1 MGVPTPEVTDV
12 ELQTFNFDTLPVRV
26 VMDGDQPWFVAVDV
40 ALILGYRNSPD
51 ATRLLDADEKGTHIV
66 HTPGGAQEMTTI
78 SESGLFNLVLRSR
91 RPEARPF
98 RRWVTGDVLPTLRRT
113 GTYSVSQAVPQT
125 LPEALRL
132 AADLAEQ
139 REQLLSENALL
150 APKAQVYDALIAADG
165 TYAVGDAAK
174 LLGTGELKLFR
185 TLRERQVLMD
195 GTRSGVEHHNLPYQ
209 RFLDAGYFTVV
220 TRPRPG
226 GDTGRVSQTTRVT
239 AKGLAWL
246 QRSLERQ
253 GLLLARPA

>member
-1 MGVPTPEVTDV
+1 M

-98 RRWVTGDVLPTLRRT
+98 RRWVTGEVLPAIRTT
-113 GTYSVSQAVPQT
+113 GTYTAGLPAVPQS

-174 LLGTGELKLFR
+174 ILGTGELRLFR

-195 GTRSGVEHHNLPYQ
+195 GARSGAGHHNLPYQ
-209 RFLDAGYFTVV
+209 RFLDAGYFVVV

-226 GDTGRVSQTTRVT
+226 GEAGRVTQTTRVT
-239 AKGLAWL
+239 ARGLAWM
-246 QRSLERQ
+246 QRSMDRQ
-253 GLLLARPA
+253 GLLPLARPA